1 MNDRELTILQHLAEL
16 RRRVI
21 ISVLALLVGSAVS
34 WAFFRQLIELLV
46 RPARDLEAAAGGQ
59 LIFTEVTE
67 MLTTSIKVSFVAGF
81 VIAMPIILYQV
92 IMFTAPGLI
101 PKERRY
107 LLAFLP
113 AALVAF
119 AAGVAFGYF
128 VLTPP
133 ALHFLLTFAGDV
145 AVPMIKVSNIV
156 NLMIRLLFWMG
167 LAFETPLVMYLL
179 AQLGL
184 VNARKLSPVSAL
196 LAGDCFYPSRNH
208 YSYLRPD
215 KPGPG
220 GPAADSSVRIGDS
233 AGPPSGPGPEG
244 RGGYDAGGQGR
255 LNQRK

>member
-128 VLTPP
+128 ILTPP

-184 VNARKLSPVSAL
+184 VNARKLARFRRYWLVIAFILAAIITPTFDPINQAL
-196 LAGDCFYPSRNH
+196 VALPLIALYELGI
-208 YSYLRPD
+208 LL
-215 KPGPG
+215 
-220 GPAADSSVRIGDS
+220 VRLV
-233 AGPPSGPGPEG
+233 G
-244 RGGYDAGGQGR
+244 RGRRAEEAMTPVGR
-255 LNQRK
+255 AD